1 MYCGKRF
8 FIVLCIFV
16 CLLSGCWQQQDTAED
31 KPVNQPVKGG
41 VYRRAFADSYIVL
54 DPALIKDSN
63 SHEVCRRI
71 YDGLVEFNQDGL
83 PVPSIAK
90 SWSISE
96 DKLVYTFELRD
107 DVYFHANSGGQPTVN
122 KGRQLTADDVVY
134 TFERLLKPIQG
145 YQGAFFQLIKGA
157 RDYNAGKSDHISGI
171 RKVASLSVKFE
182 LEKPFAPFVSLL
194 GMCNAFIV
202 PREDCEAP
210 DADLSK
216 RPVGS
221 GPFSWA
227 GKKGDTLVLQANQK
241 HFRGRPWLDRIEF
254 PIIQDE
260 KERFAAFKRGDLMHV
275 DVPDS
280 EYENVKQNPQLAANL
295 LEVSTWGTN
304 YLGMNLS
311 KPPFDNKYFRQAM
324 NYAIDRKAIVSLVLN
339 GRAKIA
345 NGVLPP
351 GIPGYD
357 PDFKGYSYDPDKA
370 AELLEKAGYTKGKE
384 IPEIVLQF
392 NRDIIHTRTSE
403 FVMANLSDIGIKC
416 RVKEVEFDNHL
427 SSIESGKAA
436 FFRMGWSVDYPDP
449 DSFLYTLFH
458 SSNIDKGYNFT
469 RIQEEKLD
477 KLLDKARYET
487 ETRQRVKLYRQAE
500 KLIVEHAP
508 WVFMYFYTDH
518 LLHQPEVKGID
529 LVAMG
534 QPFIKYRKIWI
545 ADQKTKS
552 Q

>member
-1 MYCGKRF
+1 
-8 FIVLCIFV
+8 
-16 CLLSGCWQQQDTAED
+16 
-31 KPVNQPVKGG
+31 
-41 VYRRAFADSYIVL
+41 
-54 DPALIKDSN
+54 
-63 SHEVCRRI
+63 
-71 YDGLVEFNQDGL
+71 
-83 PVPSIAK
+83 
-90 SWSISE
+90 
-96 DKLVYTFELRD
+96 
-107 DVYFHANSGGQPTVN
+107 
-122 KGRQLTADDVVY
+122 
-134 TFERLLKPIQG
+134 
-145 YQGAFFQLIKGA
+145 
-157 RDYNAGKSDHISGI
+157 
-171 RKVASLSVKFE
+171 
-182 LEKPFAPFVSLL
+182 
-194 GMCNAFIV
+194 
-202 PREDCEAP
+202 
-210 DADLSK
+210 
-216 RPVGS
+216 
-221 GPFSWA
+221 
-227 GKKGDTLVLQANQK
+227 
-241 HFRGRPWLDRIEF
+241 
-254 PIIQDE
+254 
-260 KERFAAFKRGDLMHV
+260 
-275 DVPDS
+275 
-280 EYENVKQNPQLAANL
+280 
-295 LEVSTWGTN
+295 
-304 YLGMNLS
+304 MNLS

-357 PDFKGYSYDPDKA
+357 PEFKGYSYDPDKA

>member
-1 MYCGKRF
+1 MYSRKRF
-8 FIVLCIFV
+8 FLVFLFAV
-16 CLLSGCWQQQDTAED
+16 CLLSGCWNKQ
-31 KPVNQPVKGG
+31 KPAKDEVVNEPVKGG
-41 VYRRAFADSYIVL
+41 VYRRAFADSYIIL

-71 YDGLVEFNQDGL
+71 YDGLVEFNESGL
-83 PVPSIAK
+83 PIPSIAE

-96 DKLVYTFELRD
+96 DKLVYTFKLRD
-107 DVYFHANSGGQPTVN
+107 DVYFHANSGGQPTAN

-134 TFERLLKPIQG
+134 TFERLLRPIEG
-145 YQGAFFQLIKGA
+145 YQGAFFQVIKGA
-157 RDYNAGKSDHISGI
+157 KNYNGGKSEHISGI
-171 RKVASLSVKFE
+171 SKVASLSVKFE

-202 PREDCEAP
+202 AKEDCEGP
-210 DADLSK
+210 NADLTR
-216 RPVGS
+216 RPIGT
-221 GPFSWA
+221 GPFMWA
-227 GKKGDTLVLQANQK
+227 GKKGNTLILEANQK
-241 HFRGRPWLDRIEF
+241 HFRGRPWLDKIEF
-254 PIIQDE
+254 PIIEDE
-260 KERFAAFKRGDLMHV
+260 KERFAAFNRGELMHV

-280 EYENVKQNPQLAANL
+280 EYENVKQNAELAANL

-304 YLGMNLS
+304 YLGMNLNM
-311 KPPFDNKYFRQAM
+311 KPFDNKFFRQAM
-324 NYAIDRKAIVSLVLN
+324 NYAIDRNAIVNLVLN

-345 NGVLPP
+345 HGVLPP

-357 PDFKGYSYDPDKA
+357 KDFKGYSYNPEKA
-370 AELLEKAGYTKGKE
+370 AELLKKAGYKDGKE
-384 IPEIVLQF
+384 IPEIVLQY

-416 RVKEVEFDNHL
+416 RVKEVEFDEHL
-427 SSIESGKAA
+427 SSIESGEAA

-469 RIQEEKLD
+469 RINDEELD
-477 KLLDKARYET
+477 RLLDKARFET
-487 ETRQRVKLYRQAE
+487 ETAQRVKLYRQAE
-500 KLIVEHAP
+500 KLIVEQAP

-518 LLHQPEVKGID
+518 LLHQPQVKGIQ

-545 ADQKTKS
+545 APREDKFN
-552 Q
+552 